1 VKTVV
6 EHGGKIFGDTTH
18 AAGPDCLNASLFDRF
33 EHGTGLLAARRQLSM
48 HGAIMA
54 GEPQGDG
61 VGMTANDCGLALI
74 KPPRRL
80 RQAGFAASKAG
91 PF

>member
-33 EHGTGLLAARRQLSM
+33 EHSAGLLAARRQLTM
-48 HGAIMA
+48 HRRVMA
-54 GEPQGDG
+54 GEPQGDS
-61 VGMTANDCGLALI
+61 VGMTTNDCSLALI